1 MEEKKLKQILKEK
14 KISAY
19 RLAIECHIAT
29 PDMYM
34 ALNGKKP
41 MFPKWKKAI
50 ASYLN
55 MDEHQLFERSDE
67 NANNAIN

>member
-1 MEEKKLKQILKEK
+1 MEQKKLKSILKNK
-14 KISAY
+14 NLSAY
-19 RLAIECHIAT
+19 RLAIECRIAT

-55 MDEHQLFERSDE
+55 MKEEDLFESR
-67 NANNAIN
+67 